1 MIYTITLNPAIDV
14 YFTVSKPLQKIEV
27 NRADSQSIKA
37 AGKGINCSFM
47 LDTLKVPSTAI
58 ALLGGFS
65 GAYIKSE
72 LEKAEHINVTEI
84 TIKTENRI
92 NMKLLQRDTS
102 LCVNAA
108 GKPIDQDVKKQL
120 FDCIEQLT
128 ADDYVILS
136 GSLIPGFLT
145 ADFVELCLLIKA
157 KQAYLA
163 VDTEMLTLALLKKI
177 QPDIIKP
184 NLYELSLLLKR
195 EVNEETLLQDI
206 KELSKAS
213 RSLLVSLGADGAIYS
228 DSKCMLRLSQKPIQA
243 ANTVGCGDAM
253 LAGFIGEYQKSH
265 SAAAALF
272 NGGVCACAHA
282 ANHDD
287 TLSHISS
294 YRDFVTVSEIKR

>member
-102 LCVNAA
+102 LCVNAT
-108 GKPIDQDVKKQL
+108 G
-120 FDCIEQLT
+120 
-128 ADDYVILS
+128 
-136 GSLIPGFLT
+136 
-145 ADFVELCLLIKA
+145 
-157 KQAYLA
+157 
-163 VDTEMLTLALLKKI
+163 
-177 QPDIIKP
+177 
-184 NLYELSLLLKR
+184 
-195 EVNEETLLQDI
+195 
-206 KELSKAS
+206 
-213 RSLLVSLGADGAIYS
+213 
-228 DSKCMLRLSQKPIQA
+228 
-243 ANTVGCGDAM
+243 
-253 LAGFIGEYQKSH
+253 
-265 SAAAALF
+265 
-272 NGGVCACAHA
+272 
-282 ANHDD
+282 
-287 TLSHISS
+287 
-294 YRDFVTVSEIKR
+294 

>member
-65 GAYIKSE
+65 GAYIKAE
-72 LEKAEHINVTEI
+72 LEKATHINVIEI
-84 TIKTENRI
+84 AMKTENRI

-102 LCVNAA
+102 LSVNAA

-120 FDCIEQLT
+120 FDCVEQLT
-128 ADDYVILS
+128 AEDYVILS
-136 GSLIPGFLT
+136 GSLIPGFLKT
-145 ADFVELCLLIKA
+145 DFTELCLRIKA

-163 VDTEMLTLALLKKI
+163 VDTEMLTLELLKKI

-206 KELSKAS
+206 DELLKVSHS
-213 RSLLVSLGADGAIYS
+213 VLISLGANGAIYS
-228 DSKCMLRLSQKPIQA
+228 DSKCTLRLSQKPIQA
-243 ANTVGCGDAM
+243 VNTIGCGDAM
-253 LAGFIGEYQKSH
+253 LAGFIGEFQKSH
-265 SAAAALF
+265 SAAAALC
-272 NGGVCACAHA
+272 NGGICACAHA
-282 ANHDD
+282 AAHDD
-287 TLSHISS
+287 TLSRLLS

>member
-14 YFTVSKPLQKIEV
+14 YFTVTKPLLEIEV
-27 NRADSQSIKA
+27 NRADSQIIKA
-37 AGKGINCSFM
+37 AGKGINCSFL
-47 LDTLKVPSTAI
+47 LDTLKIRSTAI

-65 GAYIKSE
+65 GAYIKAE
-72 LEKAEHINVTEI
+72 LEKATHINVIEI
-84 TIKTENRI
+84 AMKTENRI

-102 LCVNAA
+102 LSVNAA
-108 GKPIDQDVKKQL
+108 GKAIDSEVKRRL

-136 GSLIPGFLT
+136 GSLIPGFLS
-145 ADFVELCLLIKA
+145 ADFIELCLRIKA

-163 VDTEMLTLALLKKI
+163 VDTEMLTLELLKKI

-206 KELSKAS
+206 DELLKVSHS
-213 RSLLVSLGADGAIYS
+213 VLISLGANGAIYS
-228 DSKCMLRLSQKPIQA
+228 DSKCTLRLSQKPIQA
-243 ANTVGCGDAM
+243 VNTVGCGDAM
-253 LAGFIGEYQKSH
+253 LAGFIGEFQKSH
-265 SAAAALF
+265 SAAAALC
-272 NGGVCACAHA
+272 NGGICACAHA
-282 ANHDD
+282 AAHDD

>member
-65 GAYIKSE
+65 GAYIKAE
-72 LEKAEHINVTEI
+72 LEKAEHINVIEI
-84 TIKTENRI
+84 AMKNENRI
-92 NMKLLQRDTS
+92 NMKLLQKDTS
-102 LCVNAA
+102 LSVNAA
-108 GKPIDQDVKKQL
+108 GKTIDSEVKSQL

-145 ADFVELCLLIKA
+145 ADFTELCLRIKA

-163 VDTEMLTLALLKKI
+163 VDTEMLTLELLKKI

-206 KELSKAS
+206 DELLKVSHS
-213 RSLLVSLGADGAIYS
+213 VLISLGANGAIYS
-228 DSKCMLRLSQKPIQA
+228 DSKCTLRLSQKPIQA
-243 ANTVGCGDAM
+243 VNTIGCGDAM
-253 LAGFIGEYQKSH
+253 LAGFIGEFQKSH
-265 SAAAALF
+265 LAAAALC
-272 NGGVCACAHA
+272 NGGICACAHA
-282 ANHDD
+282 AAHDD
-287 TLSHISS
+287 TLSHILS
-294 YRDFVTVSEIKR
+294 YRNFVTVSEIKR